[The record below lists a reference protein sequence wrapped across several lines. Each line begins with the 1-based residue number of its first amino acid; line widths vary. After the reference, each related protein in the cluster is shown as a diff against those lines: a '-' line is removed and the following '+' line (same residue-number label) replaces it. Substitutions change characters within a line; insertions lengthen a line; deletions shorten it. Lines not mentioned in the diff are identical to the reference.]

1 MADKHLQERIMTY
14 RILESR
20 LDSML
25 KQRELIANKIVEI
38 QTTLESVDEIQNS
51 KEEILFPVGSEA
63 YTFGKATEKGKIIVE
78 IGANVAL
85 EKTVDEGKQ
94 ILLRRQKELENV
106 LQEMQKNISGISTTM
121 LKLQTEIQDLAGPQS
136 EEQAG

>member
-1 MADKHLQERIMTY
+1 MTY

-121 LKLQTEIQDLAGPQS
+121 LKLQTEIQDLAGQQS